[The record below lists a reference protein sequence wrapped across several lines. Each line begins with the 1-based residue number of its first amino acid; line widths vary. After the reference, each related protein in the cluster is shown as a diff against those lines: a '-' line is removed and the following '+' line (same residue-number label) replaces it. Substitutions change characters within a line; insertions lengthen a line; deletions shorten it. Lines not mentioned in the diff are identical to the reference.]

1 LRPEK
6 AGRLRQDRVAK
17 PQETKVDEDVP
28 SRDARSAYRLV
39 PGLRLIAALR
49 LAFNPWKLV
58 LAALGLLLLQLGWSV
73 LDLALPASAAVTP
86 EAFDLAQPAA
96 ARADRD
102 SWPRDGVAALTF
114 RLVQPVRFLTTPLA
128 ALLDPA
134 SGWGTMGHA
143 LLGLIWL
150 MIVWGICGGAI
161 ARIAVVQFA
170 ATRQCGIVE
179 SLRFALPSAGPLI
192 GAPLCPLLAM
202 AVCAL
207 TGVAFGLLYR
217 LPGVGP
223 ALAGAGLVIPLV
235 VGLVMTLL
243 VAGVVAGWPL
253 LHAAMA
259 AGADD
264 ALDALSRTFSYLNQR
279 LGLFFVGL
287 AWAWL
292 GGIVGLF
299 VVDLLV
305 DGVIDLTRWSLSL
318 SAPGTLTAELFS
330 EGGARA
336 GPIAAATHRFWLRAV
351 RLLASGWIFSYFW
364 TAAAGLYL
372 WLRHEVD
379 GTPWTEVDLPAV
391 IPGAR
396 PDRA

>member
-1 LRPEK
+1 VS
-6 AGRLRQDRVAK
+6 D
-17 PQETKVDEDVP
+17 DVP
-28 SRDARSAYRLV
+28 GRDGRAAEWLF

-49 LAFNPWKLV
+49 LAFDLRKLV
-58 LAALGLLLLQLGWSV
+58 LAALGLILLHLGWSV

-86 EAFDLAQPAA
+86 ESFDLVQPAA
-96 ARADRD
+96 ARVEA
-102 SWPRDGVAALTF
+102 SIWPAGGAAGLTF
-114 RLVQPVRFLTTPLA
+114 RLAQPVRYLTTPLR

-143 LLGLIWL
+143 LLALIWL

-161 ARIAVVQFA
+161 ARIAVVQLGGPRA
-170 ATRQCGIVE
+170 CGIVA
-179 SLRFALPSAGPLI
+179 SLRFALRAAGPLI

-223 ALAGAGLVIPLV
+223 ALAGAGLFLPLAA
-235 VGLVMTLL
+235 GLVMVLL
-243 VAGVVAGWPL
+243 VAGLVAGWPL

-264 ALDALSRTFSYLNQR
+264 ALDALSRSFSYLNQR
-279 LGLFFVGL
+279 LGLYCAGL
-287 AWAWL
+287 ALAWL
-292 GGIVGLF
+292 AGIVGLV
-299 VVDLLV
+299 VVDLLAE
-305 DGVIDLTRWSLSL
+305 GVIDLTHWSLSL
-318 SAPGTLTAELFS
+318 SAPGTVTADLFA

-336 GPIAAATHRFWLRAV
+336 GSVAASTHRFWLGAV
-351 RLLASGWIFSYFW
+351 HLLASGWTFSFFW

-372 WLRHEVD
+372 WLRYEVD
-379 GTPWTEVDLPAV
+379 GTPWTEVDLPDDTRGSGDRLHSTLATQ
-391 IPGAR
+391 AR
-396 PDRA
+396 PAD

>member
-1 LRPEK
+1 M
-6 AGRLRQDRVAK
+6 
-17 PQETKVDEDVP
+17 DEDVP
-28 SRDARSAYRLV
+28 SRDERSAYRLV
-39 PGLRLIAALR
+39 PGLRLIAAMR
-49 LAFNPWKLV
+49 LAFDPRKLV
-58 LAALGLLLLQLGWSV
+58 LAALGLILLQLGWSV

-86 EAFDLAQPAA
+86 EAVDLAQPSA
-96 ARADRD
+96 ARADRYA
-102 SWPRDGVAALTF
+102 WPRDGVTALSS
-114 RLVQPVRFLTTPLA
+114 RLAQPVRLLTTPLG

-170 ATRQCGIVE
+170 AARPCGIGE
-179 SLRFALPSAGPLI
+179 SLRFAMRSLGPLV

-207 TGVAFGLLYR
+207 IGVAFGLLYR

-223 ALAGAGLVIPLV
+223 ALAGFGLVIPLAA
-235 VGLVMTLL
+235 GLVMAML
-243 VAGVVAGWPL
+243 VAGLVAGWPL

-287 AWAWL
+287 ALAWL
-292 GGIVGLF
+292 TGIGGLF
-299 VVDLLV
+299 VVDLLA

-318 SAPGTLTAELFS
+318 TAPGTLTAEWFAQAGS
-330 EGGARA
+330 RA
-336 GPIAAATHRFWLRAV
+336 GPIVTATHRFWLGAV
-351 RLLASGWIFSYFW
+351 RLLAAGWTFSFFW
-364 TAAAGLYL
+364 TGAAGLYL

-379 GTPWTEVDLPAV
+379 GTPWTEVDWPSA
-391 IPGAR
+391 IPGTGS
-396 PDRA
+396 DRA